1 MNKSFKLLI
10 LVVVLLAF
18 CVVRGNVQIIYSVRM
33 AEPEMVFNCMDNSE
47 YTVLDSCGLEL
58 SYRFE
63 FPKFKNDTARGG
75 KDVMLLQIGGKY
87 GKYFSRA
94 MWEKDSE
101 CAEHQGDI
109 TFYGIVPDD
118 AQCYEVFTSLGDG
131 KMQVTNRLPASSDVI
146 RYEETL
152 PKIKW
157 EMGSETREI
166 LGHVCF
172 SATARLFGRDY
183 KAWFTPEIPVS
194 IGPWKLHGLPG
205 AVLLAEDSEH
215 LFRFE
220 CIGISAQKEA
230 IKMYKW
236 DYDDKSKAE
245 YLKFERDMYLRAG
258 KYLNSSSVRM
268 LISDNSEKGYHKL
281 SEDWSAY
288 YCPLERSK

>member
-1 MNKSFKLLI
+1 MKRLCLL
-10 LVVVLLAF
+10 LVVSLPLLLWAGRLNAQLQRMTVLDT
-18 CVVRGNVQIIYSVRM
+18 
-33 AEPEMVFNCMDNSE
+33 PEFFLSGMNNSE
-47 YTVLDSCGLEL
+47 YTVLDSSDVSLV
-58 SYRFE
+58 YRFNFAAFE
-63 FPKFKNDTARGG
+63 GDTALTGADR
-75 KDVMLLQIGGKY
+75 MLLIVGDECS
-87 GKYFSRA
+87 KYFSERLV
-94 MWEKDSE
+94 KIDNE
-101 CAEHQGDI
+101 CAEHADDVYFARCSQG
-109 TFYGIVPDD
+109 GE
-118 AQCYEVFTSLGDG
+118 QGYEVFTFPKES
-131 KMQVTNRLPASSDVI
+131 KMVVTNRLPIDLRVV
-146 RYEETL
+146 RYEESL

-245 YLKFERDMYLRAG
+245 YLKFERDMYLHAG
-258 KYLNSSSVRM
+258 EYVTSSSYNVY
-268 LISDNSEKGYHKL
+268 IFDNSEKGYHKL

-288 YCPLERSK
+288 YCPLEISE